1 MMETL
6 IVFAGIAAFI
16 WIRAHYRA
24 LEKGVIKPREG
35 PLLVLGSGK
44 DNEAKKE
51 LDTLR
56 QEKKL
61 LEERVRNLE
70 SIVCS
75 VDLELNARLN
85 RIAAESRAMPAL
97 GVAAGSGGRAGGAGT
112 PAAGGTAGAAA
123 AGAGASGAA
132 VSPTLAHTPPGGL
145 LGTAITPG
153 KVLMSRYHIERELG
167 RGGMGAV
174 FLARDA
180 QLGEQV
186 ALKVI
191 SAHLSGEAAAAAERF
206 RREASAARKITHP
219 NVIRIHD
226 LGEDPAAG
234 ELFLSMEYF
243 PGMTLADLLRR
254 RGALPLDEARD
265 ILGQVC
271 DGLEAAHKAGVIHR
285 DLKPGNI
292 LCNDRRQVKIIDFGL
307 AKASFMAGMTAT
319 GLILG
324 TPEYMAPEQVRGRDV
339 DGRTDIYALGAVAYH
354 VLCGVPPFGGETPIA
369 IGFAHCTQPV
379 RPPTELRP
387 DLPPRMAGAL
397 VRALAKEPRDRFDS
411 VAEMRTELLA

>member
-1 MMETL
+1 MSPAEALVAIFVLFGLPTS
-6 IVFAGIAAFI
+6 IVWVIF
-16 WIRAHYRA
+16 RYKT
-24 LEKGVIKPREG
+24 LEKGLRGGGGARGRLAAQAAQER
-35 PLLVLGSGK
+35 LESLEK
-44 DNEAKKE
+44 D
-51 LDTLR
+51 
-56 QEKKL
+56 KKL

-75 VDLELNARLN
+75 VDLELNGRLN
-85 RIAAESRAMPAL
+85 RLALESRARSAL
-97 GVAAGSGGRAGGAGT
+97 
-112 PAAGGTAGAAA
+112 PAATATAPTAAQA
-123 AGAGASGAA
+123 Q
-132 VSPTLAHTPPGGL
+132 PPP
-145 LGTAITPG
+145 ITPG
-153 KVLMSRYHIERELG
+153 KVLLSRYHIERELG

-174 FLARDA
+174 YLARDA

-191 SAHLSGEAAAAAERF
+191 SPHWGGEAAAAVERF

-243 PGMTLADLLRR
+243 PGLTLADILRR

-292 LCNDRRQVKIIDFGL
+292 LCNERRQVKIIDFGL

-324 TPEYMAPEQVRGRDV
+324 TPEYMAPEQVRGRDA
-339 DGRTDIYALGAVAYH
+339 DGPTDIYALGAVAYH
-354 VLCGVPPFGGETPIA
+354 VMTGVPPFGGETPIA
-369 IGFAHCTQPV
+369 VGFAHCTQPV

-387 DLPPRMAGAL
+387 DLPPRMAAAI
-397 VRALAKEPRDRFDS
+397 VRALSKEPRDRFDS
-411 VAEMRTELLA
+411 VAEMRSELLAA

>member
-1 MMETL
+1 ML
-6 IVFAGIAAFI
+6 GLVAIH
-16 WIRAHYRA
+16 WIKRHYAA
-24 LEKGVIKPREG
+24 LEKGVIKPGQG
-35 PLLVLGSGK
+35 PMLVLGGGRGGGAAAQK
-44 DNEAKKE
+44 TQQE
-51 LDTLR
+51 LETLR

-85 RIAAESRAMPAL
+85 RLAAESRQLGSAAQPAKVAL
-97 GVAAGSGGRAGGAGT
+97 AAGM
-112 PAAGGTAGAAA
+112 
-123 AGAGASGAA
+123 
-132 VSPTLAHTPPGGL
+132 SPTVPQLRPVAPAPVPHE
-145 LGTAITPG
+145 AVAPG
-153 KVLMSRYHIERELG
+153 KVLLSRYHIERELG

-186 ALKVI
+186 ALKI
-191 SAHLSGEAAAAAERF
+191 INAHLGGEAMEAAERF
-206 RREASAARKITHP
+206 RREASAARKITHA

-226 LGEDPAAG
+226 LGEDPEG
-234 ELFLSMEYF
+234 GQLFLSMEYF
-243 PGMTLADLLRR
+243 QGMTLAEIMRR

-265 ILGQVC
+265 ILGQVA
-271 DGLEAAHKAGVIHR
+271 DGLEAAHRAGVIHR

-292 LCNDRRQVKIIDFGL
+292 LVNDRRAVKIIDFGL

-319 GLILG
+319 GLIMG
-324 TPEYMAPEQVRGRDV
+324 TPEYMAPEQVRGREV
-339 DGRTDIYALGAVAYH
+339 DGRTDIYALGALAYH
-354 VLCGVPPFGGETPIA
+354 VVTGVPPFMGDSPIA

-379 RPPTELRP
+379 RPPREIKPELP
-387 DLPPRMAGAL
+387 ASMDAAI

-411 VAEMRTELLA
+411 VAEMRTALLAGS

>member
-1 MMETL
+1 MSPAEAL
-6 IVFAGIAAFI
+6 VAIFVLFGLPASIVWVVF
-16 WIRAHYRA
+16 RYKT
-24 LEKGVIKPREG
+24 LEKGLRGGGGGGARGRLAPAAQERLES
-35 PLLVLGSGK
+35 LEK
-44 DNEAKKE
+44 D
-51 LDTLR
+51 
-56 QEKKL
+56 KKL

-75 VDLELNARLN
+75 VDLELNGRLN
-85 RIAAESRAMPAL
+85 RLALESRARSAL
-97 GVAAGSGGRAGGAGT
+97 
-112 PAAGGTAGAAA
+112 PAATATAPTAAQA
-123 AGAGASGAA
+123 LPA
-132 VSPTLAHTPPGGL
+132 P
-145 LGTAITPG
+145 ITPG
-153 KVLMSRYHIERELG
+153 KVLLSRYHIERELG

-174 FLARDA
+174 YLARDA

-191 SAHLSGEAAAAAERF
+191 SAHWGGEAAAAVERF

-324 TPEYMAPEQVRGRDV
+324 TPEYMAPEQVRGRDA

-354 VLCGVPPFGGETPIA
+354 VVTGVPPFGGETPIA
-369 IGFAHCTQPV
+369 VGFAHCTQPV

-387 DLPPRMAGAL
+387 DLPARMAAAI
-397 VRALAKEPRDRFDS
+397 VRALSKEPRDRFDS
-411 VAEMRTELLA
+411 VSEMRTELLAG